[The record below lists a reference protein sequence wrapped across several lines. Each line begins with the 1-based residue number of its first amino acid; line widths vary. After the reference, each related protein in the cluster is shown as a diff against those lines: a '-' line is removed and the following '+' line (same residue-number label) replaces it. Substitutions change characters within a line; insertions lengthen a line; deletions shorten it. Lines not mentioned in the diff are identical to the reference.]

1 MLQNVNIF
9 VIIWARNMACSKQR
23 GGRMNLLI
31 ALMIGG
37 MLFFTAI
44 LIAVVFFK

>member
-9 VIIWARNMACSKQR
+9 VIIWTRNMACFKQR
-23 GGRMNLLI
+23 GGRMNLI
-31 ALMIGG
+31 ALLIGG

-44 LIAVVFFK
+44 LIAGIFLK

>member
-1 MLQNVNIF
+1 
-9 VIIWARNMACSKQR
+9 MACFKQR

-31 ALMIGG
+31 AVLIGG

-44 LIAVVFFK
+44 LIAYSFLK